1 LCRKV
6 TQGTEQR
13 RKTKNKYKKTKDEQ
27 KGTFT
32 RLQFASRSQW
42 RVASARNR
50 QKGTFTRP
58 QVAPNSHWRVIKEK
72 HRQEH
77 GFTRH
82 GE

>member
-1 LCRKV
+1 MKV

-13 RKTKNKYKKTKDEQ
+13 RKTRNKYKKTKDEQ

-32 RLQFASRSQW
+32 CLQFASRSQW

-58 QVAPNSHWRVIKEK
+58 QLAMASYQTKA
-72 HRQEH
+72 
-77 GFTRH
+77 
-82 GE
+82 